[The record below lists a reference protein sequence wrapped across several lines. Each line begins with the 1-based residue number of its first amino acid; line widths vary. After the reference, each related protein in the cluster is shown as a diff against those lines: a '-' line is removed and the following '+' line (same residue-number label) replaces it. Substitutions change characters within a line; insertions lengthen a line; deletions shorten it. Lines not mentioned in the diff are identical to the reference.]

1 MPFATS
7 TDGVRI
13 FYTTMGEGERL
24 ILAHGG
30 THTWESWQDLGY
42 VAALKDRFQLIL
54 FDARGHGRSDM
65 PHEVAAYAF
74 PQLVDDVLAVVDSL
88 GIARFHFCGYSF
100 TAQLSF
106 HLAARVPERVQT
118 FVAYGGHP
126 YPPSA
131 EDRAGIDE
139 FNVILQGGM
148 SAWVQEMEIRG
159 VFAQY
164 PNPTARRERLLA
176 TDADAQIA
184 LNNAC
189 RADQGCADALAH
201 ITAPCLLIAGER
213 DVANDLA
220 RQAAKELPVADFV
233 SVGGIGHAMVH
244 AQTILP
250 YVRAFYERFAVP
262 TGSPEPATR

>member
-1 MPFATS
+1 MTVWSATMPYVTS

-13 FYTTMGEGERL
+13 FYTTIGQGEPL
-24 ILAHGG
+24 VLAHGG

-42 VAALKDRFQLIL
+42 VAALKERFQLIL
-54 FDARGHGRSDM
+54 FDARGHGRSDK

-74 PQLVDDVLAVVDSL
+74 PQLVDDVLAVVNGL
-88 GIARFHFCGYSF
+88 GIYRFHFWGYSF
-100 TAQLSF
+100 TAQISF

-126 YPPSA
+126 YPPSP

-139 FNVILQGGM
+139 FNVILQAGM
-148 SAWVQEMEIRG
+148 PAWVHEMEIRG
-159 VFAQY
+159 VFTQY

-176 TDADAQIA
+176 TDAAAQIS

-189 RADQGCADALAH
+189 GEDSGCADALAR
-201 ITAPCLLIAGER
+201 ITTPCLLIAGER
-213 DVANDLA
+213 DGVNDPA

-233 SVGGIGHAMVH
+233 SIGGIGHAMVH

-250 YVRAFYERFAVP
+250 YVRAFYERFDVM
-262 TGSPEPATR
+262 S